1 MHDIGRG
8 KEYDPETKALVYV
21 GGFREDVHDGDG
33 TEYDKNGAKTYE
45 GRFQLGSY
53 SGSGVLYDA
62 ATGKVL
68 AEGEFRNGV
77 LLTPKAE
84 LDAAKNPTE
93 PETAAKEPETETAAA
108 ESESAPETAAEA
120 GNTAEE
126 NETAAESTAAQIPG
140 RTKRTGIGPGYED

>member
-1 MHDIGRG
+1 M
-8 KEYDPETKALVYV
+8 
-21 GGFREDVHDGDG
+21 
-33 TEYDKNGAKTYE
+33 
-45 GRFQLGSY
+45 
-53 SGSGVLYDA
+53 LYDA

-108 ESESAPETAAEA
+108 EGESARRRRRKQEIPQRR
-120 GNTAEE
+120 